1 MSEKNPAIE
10 TAVKKMEEKLRPHK
24 YLFYGDECKNME
36 CKPVAQFP
44 GITNLMELFAV
55 LEQCWA
61 KETAYPSC
69 QKEWVPND
77 PSYGQC
83 AITATLVYDMFGG
96 TIHKIKVD
104 GGGTHYFNKLNGRY
118 VDLTREQFDLYN
130 IPVNYVPNQEIAREY
145 CGKNKNTLERYKQLQ
160 RNIIRY
166 LKEGESL

>member
-1 MSEKNPAIE
+1 MSEKNPAVVAAIS
-10 TAVKKMEEKLRPHK
+10 KMEQKFRPQK
-24 YLFYGDECKNME
+24 YYFYGDECKDME
-36 CKPVAQFP
+36 CKPVPQFQ
-44 GITNLMELFAV
+44 GIITLLDLFAV
-55 LEQCWA
+55 LEQCWS

-69 QKEWVPND
+69 QKEWVQND

-145 CGKNKNTLERYKQLQ
+145 CGKTKNTLERYRQLQ
-160 RNIIRY
+160 RDIIKY
-166 LKEGESL
+166 LNERQE

>member
-1 MSEKNPAIE
+1 MSEKNPAVVAAIS
-10 TAVKKMEEKLRPHK
+10 KMEQKFRPQK
-24 YLFYGDECKNME
+24 YYFYVDECKDME
-36 CKPVAQFP
+36 CKPVPQFQ
-44 GITNLMELFAV
+44 GIITLLDLFAV
-55 LEQCWA
+55 LEQCWS

-69 QKEWVPND
+69 QKEWVQND

-145 CGKNKNTLERYKQLQ
+145 CGKNKNTLERYRQLQ
-160 RNIIRY
+160 RDIIKY
-166 LKEGESL
+166 LNERQE